1 MLYNQW
7 TAYLTKCYYFTNC
20 DNFFINTTIYT
31 QYTLYIILELQY
43 IIFSQCSDRSTIIL
57 LSLLWYISTLLFT
70 ITVTGH
76 LKSIRFLFWN
86 SCFTKDVALYF
97 GIHRCFMLLFI
108 LEFIDVLLK
117 MYLVNAFCP
126 LLLFSAVT
134 LSHVF

>member
-97 GIHRCFMLLFI
+97 GIHRCFIKDVSSQCI
-108 LEFIDVLLK
+108 LSPVVILCGYTKPHILVL
-117 MYLVNAFCP
+117 
-126 LLLFSAVT
+126 
-134 LSHVF
+134 